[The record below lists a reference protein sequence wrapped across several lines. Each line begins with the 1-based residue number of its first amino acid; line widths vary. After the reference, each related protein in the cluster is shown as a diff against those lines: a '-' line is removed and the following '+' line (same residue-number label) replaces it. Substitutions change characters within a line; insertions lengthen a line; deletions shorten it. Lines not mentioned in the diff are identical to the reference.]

1 MERTWGRERET
12 GGGFW
17 LGRRTGAGADAEAG
31 RGAWRD
37 MVMCGRDTVAC
48 GRDAVAA
55 AREGEEERDRGW
67 APPIRERERGRGM
80 GRG

>member
-37 MVMCGRDTVAC
+37 TVMCGRDTVAC

-55 AREGEEERDRGW
+55 AREGEG
-67 APPIRERERGRGM
+67 RERREGATVGPTCKREGGEE
-80 GRG
+80 G

>member
-37 MVMCGRDTVAC
+37 TVAC

-55 AREGEEERDRGW
+55 APEGEGRERREGATVGPTCKREGGEEG
-67 APPIRERERGRGM
+67 
-80 GRG
+80 